1 MKVINDM
8 LRRAES
14 EQEAKL
20 QQLNAIEQ
28 EQKLVTVQSLT
39 LLLQDFHSKVY
50 IFFIFRS
57 LKIEGN
63 SQTSSIVRE
72 IIFKYW
78 PLD

>member
-28 EQKLVTVQSLT
+28 EQKLVAV
-39 LLLQDFHSKVY
+39 
-50 IFFIFRS
+50 
-57 LKIEGN
+57 
-63 SQTSSIVRE
+63 
-72 IIFKYW
+72 
-78 PLD
+78 